1 MPFRALQRFLLV
13 FLFVA
18 FSTASMGSTAF
29 VPCSASAAMG
39 SMQGDS
45 GETAPCCKD
54 MGAACVMNVS
64 CVSLIVTPGYDLDLT
79 GELSTALT
87 RRSPLV
93 TLPNGL
99 VIEPHPT
106 PPIHFA

>member
-18 FSTASMGSTAF
+18 FSTASMGNTEF
-29 VPCSASAAMG
+29 VPCSASAVMG

-45 GETAPCCKD
+45 GEIAPCCKD
-54 MGAACVMNVS
+54 MGATCAMNIS
-64 CVSLIVTPGYDLDLT
+64 CVSLMVTPGYDLDLT

-99 VIEPHPT
+99 VVEPRQT
-106 PPIHFA
+106 PPIYFA

>member
-1 MPFRALQRFLLV
+1 MPFRALQRFLFA

-18 FSTASMGSTAF
+18 VSTASMGSTEF

-54 MGAACVMNVS
+54 MGVACIMNVS
-64 CVSLIVTPGYDLDLT
+64 CVSLIVTPGYDLGLAGD
-79 GELSTALT
+79 LSTALT

-99 VIEPHPT
+99 VIEPRQT
-106 PPIHFA
+106 PPILFA